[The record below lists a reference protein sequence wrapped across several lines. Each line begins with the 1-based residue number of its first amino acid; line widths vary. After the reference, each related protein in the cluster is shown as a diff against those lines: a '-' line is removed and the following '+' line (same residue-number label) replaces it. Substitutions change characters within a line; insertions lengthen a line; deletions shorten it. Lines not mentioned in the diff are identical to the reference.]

1 MTALI
6 RTKARDFDPVLAFR
20 LEKDGVGHP
29 LLAQLFTA
37 RGIKNFAQ
45 ANLKLEAMI
54 PPQSLENAQMAADIL
69 AYAVQNQRRVLIVG
83 DYDCDGATSTALAV
97 RAFAA
102 LGLKVDY
109 FIPDRFKLGYGMSRA
124 LIDAVLAQFSPK
136 PEIIV
141 TVDNGMASLEG
152 VEYAKRFGIATI
164 ITDHH
169 LPAERDPEAAC
180 IVNPNQRGSRFPSKN
195 LAGVGVIFYVMLA
208 LRAELEKR
216 GYFENHP
223 KPNFGA
229 LLPLVALGT
238 VADLVT
244 LDQNNRILVKDG
256 LRRINVGDLE
266 SSDHARLLGLQKLFE
281 VAGVATHSA
290 RVEDLGFRI
299 APRLNAAG
307 RMESMDIGVKLLL
320 TNDIVEATQ
329 LAYELSNLN
338 HKRQSIQNE
347 MKADAEAE
355 LATLPDFNDHSAP
368 AICLYNPSWHEG
380 VVGLIAS
387 HLVKT
392 YHLPAFVFGKSQEEG
407 LIKGSGRSVPAL
419 HLRDT
424 LDEIAKLS
432 PGILKRFGG
441 HAMAAGLT
449 LAEENFEDFKTL
461 LTKTVAQKKLP
472 NTKLIETDGALPPA
486 YFNEPIAKMLQ
497 SQIWGQGFP
506 EPLFEGVFYVKHQQ
520 VLKEKHLKM
529 LVTPAD
535 PAEQGK
541 EYSAIFFS
549 APILTAPQKIKM
561 LYRSTLNTFRGRES
575 LSLIV
580 EHLEDFEK
588 NNALT
593 VENAEKTEFVEIVEK
608 TESAEITE
616 KAEAFSLN

>member
-1 MTALI
+1 MTALV

-20 LEKDGVGHP
+20 LEKNGVPHP

-37 RGIKNFAQ
+37 RGVKDFADTDL
-45 ANLKLEAMI
+45 NLKNLL
-54 PPQSLENAQMAADIL
+54 PPQSLENASMAADIL

-97 RAFAA
+97 RALAA
-102 LGLKVDY
+102 LGLKADY
-109 FIPDRFKLGYGMSRA
+109 FVPDRFQLGYGLSRA
-124 LIDAVLAQFSPK
+124 LIDAVLKEFSPK

-141 TVDNGMASLEG
+141 TVDNGMASFEG

-169 LPAERDPEAAC
+169 LPADCDPEALC
-180 IVNPNQRGSRFPSKN
+180 IVNPNQRNSRFPSKN

-216 GYFENHP
+216 GYFENHK

-238 VADLVT
+238 VADLVR
-244 LDQNNRILVKDG
+244 LDHNNRILVKDG
-256 LRRINVGDLE
+256 LRRINMGDLE
-266 SSDHARLLGLQKLFE
+266 LRDDECLLGLQKLFE
-281 VAGVATHSA
+281 VAGTPARTA
-290 RVEDLGFRI
+290 RVEDLSFRI

-307 RMESMDIGVKLLL
+307 RMDSMDIGVKLLL
-320 TNDIVEATQ
+320 THDIVEATA
-329 LAYELSNLN
+329 LAYKLSNLN
-338 HKRQSIQNE
+338 HERQKKQNE
-347 MKADAEAE
+347 MKAQAEAT
-355 LATLPDFNDHSAP
+355 LAALPDFKNNSAP

-407 LIKGSGRSVPAL
+407 LIKGSGRSVAAL

-424 LDEIAKLS
+424 LDEVAKQS
-432 PGILKRFGG
+432 PDILKRFGG

-449 LAEENFEDFKTL
+449 LIEENFEAFKTL
-461 LTKTVAQKKLP
+461 LMKTIAQKNLP
-472 NTKLIETDGALPPA
+472 NTKLIEIDGVLPSH
-486 YFNEPIAKMLQ
+486 YFNPQIAKMLQ

-506 EPLFEGVFYVKHQQ
+506 EPLFEGIFDVQTQQ

-529 LVTPAD
+529 LLVPANNE
-535 PAEQGK
+535 AEQGRGE
-541 EYSAIFFS
+541 EYSALFFN
-549 APILTAPQKIKM
+549 APILTVPPTIKM
-561 LYRSTLNTFRGRES
+561 LYRLTLNTFRGKES

-580 EHLEDFEK
+580 EHLEP
-588 NNALT
+588 
-593 VENAEKTEFVEIVEK
+593 AEKTE
-608 TESAEITE
+608 TTE
-616 KAEAFSLN
+616 KEEKEEKEEKMEKVEEEEPFSLT